1 VRGEPASEIL
11 RFFHNGQPNPKGL
24 GSLVNTEMN
33 QFQDPTEL
41 INKLTL
47 SEQTTRQKLKFET
60 HTMIGVYQDG
70 PVNSRQQLTY

>member
-33 QFQDPTEL
+33 QFQHPTEF

-47 SEQTTRQKLKFET
+47 SVQTTSKVKVR
-60 HTMIGVYQDG
+60 
-70 PVNSRQQLTY
+70 NSHYDRRLPGRAS